1 DLNEMTR
8 TLYEA
13 LGTETSKRAFV
24 HYPAGTYPGQTKAF
38 EDNTHFNPYGAYEV
52 AKMVVMGMKL
62 LNLPIV
68 KYLRADWKDFNP
80 AQPDDFKKFVWYP
93 SVNQDVTKPDGN

>member
-1 DLNEMTR
+1 MICELG
-8 TLYEA
+8 YEN
-13 LGTETSKRAFV
+13 SKKSLV
-24 HYPAGTYPGQTKAF
+24 HYPANTYPNQPKAL

-52 AKMVVMGMKL
+52 AKTVVMGMKQ

-80 AQPDDFKKFVWYP
+80 A
-93 SVNQDVTKPDGN
+93 

>member
-1 DLNEMTR
+1 
-8 TLYEA
+8 
-13 LGTETSKRAFV
+13 
-24 HYPAGTYPGQTKAF
+24 
-38 EDNTHFNPYGAYEV
+38 
-52 AKMVVMGMKL
+52 MVVMGMKL